1 MIPYIGSEILD
12 VLRNRPRPLSCTPA
26 ISPHPPHLDISDES
40 DSVLSRSVAKKLSIL
55 NKIDTMVPQ
64 STRARAITLAL
75 YLLSR

>member
-1 MIPYIGSEILD
+1 MIPYIGFEILD
-12 VLRNRPRPLSCTPA
+12 VLRHRPRTLSCPPA
-26 ISPHPPHLDISDES
+26 ISPRPPHLDISDES